1 MVTSGIRRTLS
12 HMLERHF
19 PDRRVFLRSDTDT
32 RFIRLSPSTQ
42 LIALTGT
49 TLLVGWTIVAS
60 AILFMDSL
68 GAGDIRQ
75 QAARE
80 QAMYEARLSAIA
92 AERDERTMAL
102 EAAHAR
108 FAAAMDEIS
117 AMQSSLLAS
126 EEHLRELEA
135 GIEIMQATLA
145 RTLRERDAATSQLAA
160 VDAVGALA
168 PGAADP
174 VGGATIDAM
183 AEALRLTAAERDR
196 VAEIAAEA
204 HARIDDMEFEAQL
217 AAERNDRVFG
227 QLEQAVAVSM
237 EPLEK
242 VFETVGLSPES
253 LIAQVR
259 AARTPVPAFA
269 PVRLSTSGTP
279 DPDAERA
286 SAILDGMERIDLYRQ
301 AAEKTPLSLPLR
313 TAFRHTSGFGMRWGR
328 MHAGTDMAGAYGSPV
343 LATADGVVSQ
353 AGWESGYGQMVTV
366 RHDFGFETRYAH
378 LSEIR
383 VSVGERVSRGDRV
396 GDMGNSGR
404 STGTH
409 LHYEVRVGGNPVDPM
424 RFIRAASNVF

>member
-1 MVTSGIRRTLS
+1 VISGIRRSLS
-12 HMLERHF
+12 HVLERHF

-32 RFIRLSPSTQ
+32 RYVRLSPATQ
-42 LIALTGT
+42 LIALAGT
-49 TLLVGWTIVAS
+49 TLLLGWTIVAS

-68 GAGDIRQ
+68 GAGDARQ
-75 QAARE
+75 QAMRE

-92 AERDERTMAL
+92 AERDARTEAL

-117 AMQSSLLAS
+117 AMQTQLLAS
-126 EEHLRELEA
+126 EERRRELES

-145 RTLRERDAATSQLAA
+145 RTLRERDTATSRLAA
-160 VDAVGALA
+160 VDTAG
-168 PGAADP
+168 GAAAGEGGP
-174 VGGATIDAM
+174 SGGATIDAM

-196 VAEIAAEA
+196 LAEMTAEA
-204 HARIDDMEFEAQL
+204 HATIADLEFEAQL
-217 AAERNDRVFG
+217 AAERNDRVFA
-227 QLEQAVAVSM
+227 QLEQAVSVSM

-242 VFETVGLSPES
+242 IFETVGLSPDS

-259 AARTPVPAFA
+259 AARTPVAAFA

-286 SAILDGMERIDLYRQ
+286 SAILEGMERIDLYRQ
-301 AAEKTPLSLPLR
+301 AAEKTPLSMPLR

-343 LATADGVVSQ
+343 LATADGVVTD
-353 AGWESGYGQMVTV
+353 AGWESGYGRLVTV

-383 VSVGERVSRGDRV
+383 VSVGQRVSRGDRV

>member
-1 MVTSGIRRTLS
+1 
-12 HMLERHF
+12 MLERHF

-32 RFIRLSPSTQ
+32 RFVRLTPATQ
-42 LIALTGT
+42 VIALTGA
-49 TLLVGWTIVAS
+49 TLVVGWTIVAS

-68 GAGDIRQ
+68 GSGSARD
-75 QAARE
+75 QALRE
-80 QAMYEARLSAIA
+80 QALYEARLSHIA
-92 AERDERTMAL
+92 AERDARTQAL
-102 EAAHAR
+102 EEAQAR
-108 FAAAMDEIS
+108 FTAAMDEIS
-117 AMQSSLLAS
+117 AMQAALLAS
-126 EEHLRELEA
+126 EERRRELET

-145 RTLRERDAATSQLAA
+145 RTVRDRDVARERLALIDTGAGATPAAADAAR
-160 VDAVGALA
+160 GE
-168 PGAADP
+168 
-174 VGGATIDAM
+174 TIDAM
-183 AEALRLTAAERDR
+183 AEALRITAAERDQL
-196 VAEIAAEA
+196 AQIAADA
-204 HARIDDMEFEAQL
+204 KGHIADLEFEAQL
-217 AAERNDRVFG
+217 MAERNDRVFG
-227 QLEQAVAVSM
+227 QLEQAVTVSM

-242 VFETVGLSPES
+242 VFETVGLSPDS
-253 LIAQVR
+253 LISQVR
-259 AARTPVPAFA
+259 AARTPLPEFA
-269 PVRLSTSGTP
+269 PVRFSTSGTP

-286 SAILDGMERIDLYRQ
+286 STILDGMERIDLYRQ
-301 AAEKTPLSLPLR
+301 AAEKAPLSMPLR

-343 LATADGVVSQ
+343 LATADGVVTQ

>member
-1 MVTSGIRRTLS
+1 VTTGIRRTLS

-19 PDRRVFLRSDTDT
+19 PCPRIPDT
-32 RFIRLSPSTQ
+32 RFVRLTPATQ

-68 GAGDIRQ
+68 GAGDARD
-75 QAARE
+75 QALRE

-92 AERDERTMAL
+92 AERDERTNAL
-102 EAAHAR
+102 ESAHAR

-117 AMQSSLLAS
+117 AMQTALLAS
-126 EEHLRELEA
+126 EERRRELEA

-145 RTLRERDAATSQLAA
+145 RTLRERESA
-160 VDAVGALA
+160 VARLVALDNDEGQV
-168 PGAADP
+168 PGAAAPAD
-174 VGGATIDAM
+174 GATIDAM
-183 AEALRLTAAERDR
+183 ADALRMTAAERDR
-196 VAEIAAEA
+196 LAEMTAEA
-204 HARIDDMEFEAQL
+204 HARIEDLEFEARL
-217 AAERNDRVFG
+217 AAERNDRVFA
-227 QLEQAVAVSM
+227 QLEQAVTVSM

-242 VFETVGLSPES
+242 VFETVGLSPDS
-253 LIAQVR
+253 LLSQVR

-269 PVRLSTSGTP
+269 PVRLSTSGTL
-279 DPDAERA
+279 DPESERA
-286 SAILDGMERIDLYRQ
+286 SAILEGMERIDLYRQ

-328 MHAGTDMAGAYGSPV
+328 MHAGTDMAGAYGSPI
-343 LATADGVVSQ
+343 LATADGVVTH
-353 AGWESGYGQMVTV
+353 AGWESGYGRLVTV

-383 VSVGERVSRGDRV
+383 VSVGQRVSRGDRV